1 MLARPLQ
8 VSTQTPAGAEIE
20 IADIDIKVPGL
31 SRQRH
36 RHG

>member
-8 VSTQTPAGAEIE
+8 VSIQTPAGAEIE
-20 IADIDIKVPGL
+20 ITEFGIKVPGL
-31 SRQRH
+31 ARQRH